1 MNWMQKVVGT
11 MIIDYAD
18 ADQRKSILRE
28 CNAGLKACDEI
39 MGYTKLLR
47 SPPPC
52 NPINNAGFM
61 LGSGLHKNYIEYFF
75 DEARK
80 SGPVQVANHEVAS
93 YNRFS
98 ATGSGALNMTWTYD
112 GEIRFK
118 AAEAI
123 GSNDLEKSVKE
134 AMSKISDLKIDED
147 QVVKDYL
154 SKFAEICGSKD

>member
-52 NPINNAGFM
+52 NPIMTPDWDFVEKSRYLHTFLLSKLSTDLRDKTIGIEDRNGLELYRQVVQSVDQIPDNAKFLMGADIGNLVHKYGDKAKDLKPVYGFR
-61 LGSGLHKNYIEYFF
+61 LLLKK
-75 DEARK
+75 R
-80 SGPVQVANHEVAS
+80 
-93 YNRFS
+93 
-98 ATGSGALNMTWTYD
+98 
-112 GEIRFK
+112 
-118 AAEAI
+118 AAE
-123 GSNDLEKSVKE
+123 
-134 AMSKISDLKIDED
+134 
-147 QVVKDYL
+147 
-154 SKFAEICGSKD
+154 FH